1 MSSTP
6 FFQAIADFLQWSFQ
20 FFDWVGDKANYSF
33 ILLGAFGMIYWLLTQ
48 KKLSDKAAKD
58 PNQLK

>member
-6 FFQAIADFLQWSFQ
+6 FFQALADFFQWSFQ
-20 FFDWVGDKANYSF
+20 FYDWVGDKVNYSF
-33 ILLGAFGMIYWLLTQ
+33 ILLGFFGLFYWLITQ

>member
-6 FFQAIADFLQWSFQ
+6 IFQAIADGLQWSFQ
-20 FFDWVGDKANYSF
+20 FFDWVGDKFNYF
-33 ILLGAFGMIYWLLTQ
+33 LIVVGFFGLFFWLAKQ
-48 KKLSDKAAKD
+48 KKFNDQAAKD